1 LPDRS
6 AAASAA
12 LPQSARAMDNGDGGS
27 WGGAAAARGGKAE
40 ESFRWKS

>member
-1 LPDRS
+1 
-6 AAASAA
+6 
-12 LPQSARAMDNGDGGS
+12 MDDGDGDGGS